1 MRRVSIVLLLVCGLA
16 LSACS
21 KPATGDPKA
30 AATPASSTESK
41 PASSP
46 PSPADAKA
54 ASQEQGP
61 VVKDSLG
68 LPVQKPGGAGKLLGS
83 YTIAEVHEK
92 GVVTMIPH
100 QIATQITFLPD
111 GTFSRTSKARDK
123 ANFKDSGQFVI
134 EGQDQLIL
142 KIVMSRGQIQ
152 QPAVEK
158 RHKFSLSEDGMELK
172 MIAKDGKVAVFRR

>member
-1 MRRVSIVLLLVCGLA
+1 MRRLSIVLVLVCGLM

-21 KPATGDPKA
+21 KSSAVDPKA
-30 AATPASSTESK
+30 ASPADSKPSSSPASE
-41 PASSP
+41 
-46 PSPADAKA
+46 ADAKA
-54 ASQEQGP
+54 ANQEQGP
-61 VVKDSLG
+61 VVKDGLG
-68 LPVQKPGGAGKLLGS
+68 QPVQKPGGPGKLLGS

-142 KIVMSRGQIQ
+142 KIVMSRGTIQ

-158 RHKFSLSEDGMELK
+158 RHKFSLSEDGMELR

>member
-1 MRRVSIVLLLVCGLA
+1 MV
-16 LSACS
+16 SACK
-21 KPATGDPKA
+21 KPEAGESKA
-30 AATPASSTESK
+30 AAATASPAESKASSSPTNAVAPK
-41 PASSP
+41 PALE
-46 PSPADAKA
+46 
-54 ASQEQGP
+54 EQGP
-61 VVKDSLG
+61 VVKDQIG
-68 LPVQKPGGAGKLLGS
+68 VPVQKPGSTGKLVGS

-111 GTFSRTSKARDK
+111 GSFSRTSKARDK

>member
-1 MRRVSIVLLLVCGLA
+1 M
-16 LSACS
+16 LSACN
-21 KPATGDPKA
+21 KPEAGDPKA
-30 AATPASSTESK
+30 APATSSSTEAKKSSTPP
-41 PASSP
+41 PAQT
-46 PSPADAKA
+46 KA
-54 ASQEQGP
+54 PTEEQGP
-61 VVKDSLG
+61 VVSDPLG
-68 LPVQKPGGAGKLLGS
+68 LPVQKPGGAGKLVGS
-83 YTIAEVHEK
+83 YTIAEVQDK

-142 KIVMSRGQIQ
+142 KIVMSRGKIQ

-158 RHKFSLSEDGMELK
+158 RHTFSLSEDGMELR
-172 MIAKDGKVAVFRR
+172 MTAKDGKVAVFRR